1 MRNIFVNE
9 MQQIMREDQDVV
21 FVSAECG
28 FNVVEGLAAEFPT
41 RYYNTGIAEQ
51 SMVGTVAGIA
61 LRGLKPVGYTMAMFM
76 TMRAYEQ
83 IRVDVA
89 YQNLPVILA
98 GVIPGYGYGNAGTTH
113 HSIEDSAIL
122 RVLPNMTVVYTSCE
136 TDVRAAARL
145 AVNYGKPIYIG
156 LGRNNPNYQ
165 PDYTQADFQI
175 GKAIRLTEGKDAALF
190 ATGVMLIEAMEAYK
204 LLKAKGISISVYNM
218 HTVKPLDTE
227 AIKKA
232 ASECGTI
239 YTLEE
244 ENVIGGLG
252 GAVAEYIAES
262 DEISCR
268 FKRFGVP
275 DTYGQGSGS
284 IAWLRKQA
292 GIDAE
297 SVSQRIAEHL
307 GMKAAKN

>member
-9 MQQIMREDQDVV
+9 MQQIMREDKDVV

-28 FNVVEGLAAEFPT
+28 FNVVEGLAAEFPD

-61 LRGLKPVGYTMAMFM
+61 LRGLKPVGYTMAMFL

-89 YQNLPVILA
+89 YQDLPVVLA

-113 HSIEDSAIL
+113 HSIEDTAIL

-145 AVNYGKPIYIG
+145 AVNYGKPIYVG
-156 LGRNNPNYQ
+156 LGRNNPAFQ
-165 PDYTQADFQI
+165 PDYTREDFQI
-175 GKAIRLTEGKDAALF
+175 GKAIRLTTGKDAALF
-190 ATGVMLIEAMEAYK
+190 ATGVMLPEAMAAYEK
-204 LLKAKGISISVYNM
+204 LKTKGIDISVYNM
-218 HTVKPLDTE
+218 HTVKPLDVDAVE
-227 AIKKA
+227 NA
-232 ASECGTI
+232 AKECGVV

-244 ENVIGGLG
+244 ENIIGGLG
-252 GAVAEYIAES
+252 GAVSELIAES
-262 DEISCR
+262 DSISCR

-292 GIDAE
+292 RIDAE
-297 SVSQRIAEHL
+297 SVAMGIEEHL
-307 GMKAAKN
+307 RKTV

>member
-1 MRNIFVNE
+1 MRNIFVDE
-9 MQQIMREDQDVV
+9 MQKIMREDPGVV

-28 FNVVEGLAAEFPT
+28 FHVVEGLEQEFPD
-41 RYYNTGIAEQ
+41 RFYNVGIAEQ
-51 SMVGTVAGIA
+51 SMVGTAAGLA
-61 LRGLKPVGYTMAMFM
+61 LRGLKPVGYTMAMFL

-89 YQNLPVILA
+89 YQQLPVVLA
-98 GVIPGYGYGNAGTTH
+98 GVIPGYGYGNSGTTH
-113 HSIEDSAIL
+113 HSIEDTAIL

-145 AVNYGKPIYIG
+145 AVNYGNPIYIG
-156 LGRNNPNYQ
+156 LGRNDPDYQ
-165 PDYTQADFQI
+165 PDYTQEDFRF
-175 GKAIRLTEGKDAALF
+175 GKAIRLSDGKDAALF
-190 ATGVMLIEAMEAYK
+190 ATGVMLPEAM
-204 LLKAKGISISVYNM
+204 KACKRLRDKGIGISVYNM

-227 AIKKA
+227 AIREA
-232 ASECGTI
+232 AEECGVI

-244 ENVIGGLG
+244 ENIIGGLG
-252 GAVAEYIAES
+252 GAVAEYIAEN
-262 DEISCR
+262 DGLRCR

-275 DTYGQGSGS
+275 DTYGHGSGS

-297 SVSQRIAEHL
+297 SVADSVERHL
-307 GMKAAKN
+307 RKGT

>member
-9 MQQIMREDQDVV
+9 MQQIMREDSDVV

-28 FNVVEGLAAEFPT
+28 FNVVEGLAAEFPH

-51 SMVGTVAGIA
+51 SMVGTVAGMA
-61 LRGLKPVGYTMAMFM
+61 LRGLKPVGYTMAMFL

-89 YQNLPVILA
+89 YQNLPVVLA
-98 GVIPGYGYGNAGTTH
+98 GVIPGYGYGNSGTTH
-113 HSIEDSAIL
+113 HSIEDTAIL

-136 TDVRAAARL
+136 TDVRAMARL

-156 LGRNNPNYQ
+156 LGRNNPNFDPGYSRS
-165 PDYTQADFQI
+165 DVQI
-175 GKAIRLTEGKDAALF
+175 GKAIRFTDGKDAALF
-190 ATGVMLIEAMEAYK
+190 ATGVMLPEAMEACK
-204 LLKAKGISISVYNM
+204 QLKEKGISISVYNM
-218 HTVKPLDTE
+218 HTVKPLDVE
-227 AIKKA
+227 AVKRA
-232 ASECGTI
+232 ADECGVI

-244 ENVIGGLG
+244 ENILGGLG
-252 GAVAEYIAES
+252 GAIAELIAES
-262 DEISCR
+262 DDITCR

-275 DTYGQGSGS
+275 DTYGHGSGS

-292 GIDAE
+292 GIDGA
-297 SVSQRIAEHL
+297 SVGAGIEKHLKGQR
-307 GMKAAKN
+307 